1 MGTVLISERSGR
13 ASEREPLFCNSQ
25 ALLVFLILCSMSRGF
40 RIQVEVSSRVCV
52 NEVKIIDGRMMV
64 FDQFMAN
71 VQFAINRTVACL

>member
-1 MGTVLISERSGR
+1 MVE
-13 ASEREPLFCNSQ
+13 
-25 ALLVFLILCSMSRGF
+25 LLRGSPYFAILRRFSFFLILCSMSRGF